1 MISFESEKAVI
12 KHKQTCIREINDFD
26 KKIVL
31 LVILLKV
38 MKIKGALPI

>member
-26 KKIVL
+26 KKQFCQ
-31 LVILLKV
+31 
-38 MKIKGALPI
+38 